1 MKRRSAKPPV
11 GRSTEFMHLH
21 MRMIALEN
29 LVISL
34 LAESSGRQLDLACE
48 MATYISPRPG
58 ATPHRITGRA
68 ALQMRHL
75 ARRAQHFRSQPPGQ
89 AMPAPQRDPSHDP

>member
-1 MKRRSAKPPV
+1 MKHGSPDPRSA
-11 GRSTEFMHLH
+11 RSAEFMQLH

-34 LAESSGRQLDLACE
+34 LAESSGRQLDLARE
-48 MATYISPRPG
+48 MAAYISPRPG
-58 ATPHRITGRA
+58 ATPHRMTGQA

-75 ARRAQHFRSQPPGQ
+75 ARRALHFRTLKDAGTTPP
-89 AMPAPQRDPSHDP
+89 AAPGSP

>member
-1 MKRRSAKPPV
+1 MKQAMPDPNSARSA
-11 GRSTEFMHLH
+11 EFTQLH

-34 LAESSGRQLDLACE
+34 LAEGTSRQLDLARE
-48 MATYISPRPG
+48 MASYISPRPG
-58 ATPHRITGRA
+58 ATPHRMTRRA

-75 ARRAQHFRSQPPGQ
+75 ARRALHFRTLSKGDG
-89 AMPAPQRDPSHDP
+89 ATAPARGR